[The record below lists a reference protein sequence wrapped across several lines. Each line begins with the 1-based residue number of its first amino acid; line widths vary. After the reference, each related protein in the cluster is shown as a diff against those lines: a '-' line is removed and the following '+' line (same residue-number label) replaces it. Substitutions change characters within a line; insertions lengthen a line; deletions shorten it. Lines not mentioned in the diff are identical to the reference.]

1 MQGPTP
7 ETTEQPGESAKRT
20 LVIELPEGG
29 AFARDPAPAGAE
41 MIIELPEVGADT
53 PDPALASAEAPRPL
67 SRPPKRLTAG
77 RWAAGAAALAVLAVL
92 GYQVYKMF
100 SSFDLPFEKVPL
112 STAVSGGVTERRGP
126 GATDI
131 PDAVGPDAAAGD
143 VSVKEA
149 EKGAARV
156 TAPAAKTKAASED
169 AGPRPAEPRRASR
182 PPAPARAASGQ
193 ELRRAAP
200 CTEATAA
207 LGLCS
212 LEPGPAVKAGTAGA
226 GGRAIALPRESVAP
240 KAVERAQQPA
250 LPCTEAVAALGL
262 CTAESIQRKE

>member
-41 MIIELPEVGADT
+41 MIIELPEVGADA

-67 SRPPKRLTAG
+67 SRPPKRLTVS
-77 RWAAGAAALAVLAVL
+77 RWAAGAAALAVLGIF
-92 GYQVYKMF
+92 GYQGYKMF

-112 STAVSGGVTERRGP
+112 STAVSSGAIEGRGP
-126 GATDI
+126 GTSIATRR
-131 PDAVGPDAAAGD
+131 DADADKAP
-143 VSVKEA
+143 
-149 EKGAARV
+149 V
-156 TAPAAKTKAASED
+156 TNVDRKAAPSVPP
-169 AGPRPAEPRRASR
+169 APTSHAKPKAFVPAEPRPASR
-182 PPAPARAASGQ
+182 PAAPARAASGQ
-193 ELRRAAP
+193 ELRRAEP

-212 LEPGPAVKAGTAGA
+212 LEPRPAVKAGTAGA
-226 GGRAIALPRESVAP
+226 AGRAIALPRESVAP
-240 KAVERAQQPA
+240 KAVERAQPPA
-250 LPCTEAVAALGL
+250 PPCTEAVAALGL
-262 CTAESIQRKE
+262 CTAEFIQRKE

>member
-41 MIIELPEVGADT
+41 MIIELPEVGAEA

-112 STAVSGGVTERRGP
+112 STAVSGGATERRGP

-131 PDAVGPDAAAGD
+131 PDTIGRDTAAGD
-143 VSVKEA
+143 VSVKKA
-149 EKGAARV
+149 DTGAARV
-156 TAPAAKTKAASED
+156 AAPASKTKAASED
-169 AGPRPAEPRRASR
+169 AGPRPAEPRPASR
-182 PPAPARAASGQ
+182 QPAPPRAAGGQ
-193 ELRRAAP
+193 GLRRAEP

-212 LEPGPAVKAGTAGA
+212 LEPGLAAKTETPAAA
-226 GGRAIALPRESVAP
+226 GRAIARPLESVVP
-240 KAVERAQQPA
+240 KAVERAQPPA